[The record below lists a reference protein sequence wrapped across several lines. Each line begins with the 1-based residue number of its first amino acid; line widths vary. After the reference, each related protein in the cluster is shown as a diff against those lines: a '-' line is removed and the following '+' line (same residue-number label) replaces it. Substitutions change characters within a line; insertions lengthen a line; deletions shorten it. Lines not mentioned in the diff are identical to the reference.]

1 MYTYCLLCFLEWLA
15 GCPHTHTPPHIPTCI
30 THTCPHTQSCHTH
43 SICPHMLCTRNYS
56 NKHILMHT
64 HQTGHYSDCIHAHT
78 LFQAL
83 AEQLVCEVRK
93 LQQELARTQARLESA
108 EDTISKM
115 PSEGK
120 LVTQLK
126 SIHTQVYLTV
136 AAPYTMIVWFCPL
149 VVCSLITRQQGWYGD
164 VWLVPNQ
171 WSIGSSCRNCTSP
184 S

>member
-1 MYTYCLLCFLEWLA
+1 MGWQDA
-15 GCPHTHTPPHIPTCI
+15 HTHTPPHIPTCI
-30 THTCPHTQSCHTH
+30 THTCPHTHAIHTASAHTCCVHATTVTNTFSCTHIRLAIILTVHTH
-43 SICPHMLCTRNYS
+43 I
-56 NKHILMHT
+56 
-64 HQTGHYSDCIHAHT
+64 HT

-120 LVTQLK
+120 LVTHLK

-136 AAPYTMIVWFCPL
+136 EAPCTMMVWFCPL
-149 VVCSLITRQQGWYGD
+149 VLCGLLPIARQQGLYGN
-164 VWLVPNQ
+164 VWLVPN
-171 WSIGSSCRNCTSP
+171 
-184 S
+184 